1 MRIRLKIDFC
11 EQLLLTLSEFDFAR
25 VTHLP
30 FAFSPISP
38 GSISPAAAQTKGRPR
53 LASLRGDHTDRSACY
68 QHRLGCGS
76 CRRRDLPSAHQAPT
90 TALRTSAADR
100 AASAG
105 PLSMNCCSA
114 PSTSRSLR
122 GAASP
127 SSVCDHRL
135 RCQGLRARETGTGV
149 CTSGFCPFF
158 KWESDKLVRGGA

>member
-100 AASAG
+100 AAPAG
-105 PLSMNCCSA
+105 FLSLNCCSA
-114 PSTSRSLR
+114 PSTSCCLPGASSPPSLCEHPLRVFCFREAEKRKGR
-122 GAASP
+122 G
-127 SSVCDHRL
+127 
-135 RCQGLRARETGTGV
+135 
-149 CTSGFCPFF
+149 
-158 KWESDKLVRGGA
+158 VRV

>member
-76 CRRRDLPSAHQAPT
+76 CRRRDLPSAHQAPP
-90 TALRTSAADR
+90 TALRPSPADR
-100 AASAG
+100 PPSPG
-105 PLSMNCCSA
+105 PLSRQSRL
-114 PSTSRSLR
+114 PPPTSPPPPRPPSRSP
-122 GAASP
+122 A
-127 SSVCDHRL
+127 
-135 RCQGLRARETGTGV
+135 
-149 CTSGFCPFF
+149 
-158 KWESDKLVRGGA
+158 

>member
-53 LASLRGDHTDRSACY
+53 LTSLRGDHTVRSACY

-105 PLSMNCCSA
+105 PLFMNIWSA
-114 PSTSRSLR
+114 PATSGALR

-127 SSVCDHRL
+127 PPRWDTS
-135 RCQGLRARETGTGV
+135 LRAVGFLGRETRT
-149 CTSGFCPFF
+149 
-158 KWESDKLVRGGA
+158 

>member
-38 GSISPAAAQTKGRPR
+38 GSISPAPAQTKGRPR

-76 CRRRDLPSAHQAPT
+76 CTPRPRESCLLQEDSSHQTWP
-90 TALRTSAADR
+90 RT
-100 AASAG
+100 
-105 PLSMNCCSA
+105 P
-114 PSTSRSLR
+114 
-122 GAASP
+122 
-127 SSVCDHRL
+127 RL
-135 RCQGLRARETGTGV
+135 RSPA
-149 CTSGFCPFF
+149 CP
-158 KWESDKLVRGGA
+158 A

>member
-38 GSISPAAAQTKGRPR
+38 GSISPAAAQTKGRRR
-53 LASLRGDHTDRSACY
+53 LASLRGNHTDRSACY

-90 TALRTSAADR
+90 TALRTSEADS

-105 PLSMNCCSA
+105 P
-114 PSTSRSLR
+114 PSLHLCPHPSNRSLFPVP
-122 GAASP
+122 GIAA
-127 SSVCDHRL
+127 VH
-135 RCQGLRARETGTGV
+135 
-149 CTSGFCPFF
+149 
-158 KWESDKLVRGGA
+158 

>member
-30 FAFSPISP
+30 FAFIPISP

-76 CRRRDLPSAHQAPT
+76 CSRRDLPSAHQTPT
-90 TALRTSAADR
+90 TTLITAAADR
-100 AASAG
+100 PAAAR
-105 PLSMNCCSA
+105 PNALICCA
-114 PSTSRSLR
+114 VP
-122 GAASP
+122 
-127 SSVCDHRL
+127 
-135 RCQGLRARETGTGV
+135 
-149 CTSGFCPFF
+149 
-158 KWESDKLVRGGA
+158 

>member
-76 CRRRDLPSAHQAPT
+76 CRRRDLPSARRVSISIATRWPGAIISGVTFGQYSPFMDQAYG
-90 TALRTSAADR
+90 A
-100 AASAG
+100 
-105 PLSMNCCSA
+105 MA
-114 PSTSRSLR
+114 PARIT
-122 GAASP
+122 
-127 SSVCDHRL
+127 
-135 RCQGLRARETGTGV
+135 RC
-149 CTSGFCPFF
+149 
-158 KWESDKLVRGGA
+158 

>member
-76 CRRRDLPSAHQAPT
+76 CRRRDLPVILPPGRFRLATNPICTGSAI
-90 TALRTSAADR
+90 
-100 AASAG
+100 
-105 PLSMNCCSA
+105 
-114 PSTSRSLR
+114 
-122 GAASP
+122 
-127 SSVCDHRL
+127 V
-135 RCQGLRARETGTGV
+135 
-149 CTSGFCPFF
+149 
-158 KWESDKLVRGGA
+158 